1 MEHESKES
9 QPEELLQ
16 EKKRK
21 TTPSKGT
28 KTAKKKHPFRWFFV
42 FLLIALGALY
52 AQQWFL
58 DLEAE
63 AIIYARQ
70 TASVVEPSLEAT
82 QTAVEKV
89 VIPSATFT
97 ATLLPAT
104 ETVDPVMV
112 HTATIAAQLTDVAAF
127 QQTQTPN
134 P

>member
-9 QPEELLQ
+9 QPEEFPQ

-21 TTPSKGT
+21 ATPAKET

-42 FLLIALGALY
+42 FLLVVLGALY
-52 AQQWFL
+52 VQQWFL

-70 TASVVEPSLEAT
+70 TASAVVASPEAT

-89 VIPSATFT
+89 IPSATFT
-97 ATLLPAT
+97 ITPLPAT

-112 HTATIAAQLTDVAAF
+112 HTATVAAQLTDVAAF